1 MKNAKSTTTTSTES
15 KSVNKEITK
24 DILFQKLG
32 NTWFIFTEIN
42 NQIVYSAMPEGMD
55 PRTTNL
61 ELYNVIED
69 HMKKI
74 SDLPKFRAEAA

>member
-1 MKNAKSTTTTSTES
+1 MSQANTNTNS
-15 KSVNKEITK
+15 KTNKEITK

-32 NTWFIFTEIN
+32 NTWYIFTEIN
-42 NQIVYSAMPEGMD
+42 NQVVYSAMPEGMD
-55 PRTTNL
+55 PRTTKL

-74 SDLPKFRAEAA
+74 SDLPKYRSAEAA